1 MQTSFARGPSGTY
14 SKAFLESDMAIY
26 HLSVKTISRAAGR
39 SATAAAAY
47 RSGCVISD
55 FRTGEIFDYRRKR
68 GVVSAYLVLPSNAP
82 EWASDR
88 AALWNAAET
97 AETRKNSTVAREF
110 EIALPEELS
119 ADERKRLA
127 LNFAREI
134 VARHGCAADVAIHS
148 PAKNGDHRNHHAHI
162 LCSTRRL
169 TSQGFGEKTRELDER
184 KSLEIVRWR
193 KRFAEIQ
200 NAFLRESGS
209 AYAVDHR
216 SLEARGIR
224 RQPTAHNGAVVTAI
238 LRRGG
243 RSFVEQARAN
253 ARLEE
258 AAFRS
263 ALKHQSI
270 EIANQ
275 IIILSTDIQ
284 SAIAMRNQLP
294 ATSLNAVDHSDSFTF
309 DEMND
314 NPDDSEQIYRP

>member
-14 SKAFLESDMAIY
+14 SKAFLEFDMAIY

-47 RSGCVISD
+47 RSGCVIGD

-68 GVVSAYLVLPSNAP
+68 GIDSADLVLPSNAP
-82 EWASDR
+82 KWASDR
-88 AALWNAAET
+88 SALWNAAET
-97 AETRKNSTVAREF
+97 AETRTNSTVAREF

-127 LNFAREI
+127 LHFAREI

-148 PAKNGDHRNHHAHI
+148 PRKNGDHRNHHAHI

-200 NAFLRESGS
+200 NAYLRESGS
-209 AYAVDHR
+209 VSAVDHR
-216 SLEARGIR
+216 SLEMQGIH
-224 RQPTAHNGAVVTAI
+224 RQPTTHNGPAVTAI

-258 AAFRS
+258 AAFHS
-263 ALKHQSI
+263 ALQHQSI

-275 IIILSTDIQ
+275 IIILSTDIP

-294 ATSLNAVDHSDSFTF
+294 ATSLHAVDHSDSVSYTHLRAH
-309 DEMND
+309 ET
-314 NPDDSEQIYRP
+314 

>member
-14 SKAFLESDMAIY
+14 SKAFLEFDMAIY

-47 RSGCVISD
+47 RSGCVIGD

-68 GVVSAYLVLPSNAP
+68 GIDSADLVLPSNAP
-82 EWASDR
+82 KWASDR
-88 AALWNAAET
+88 SALWNAAET
-97 AETRKNSTVAREF
+97 AETRTNSTVAREF

-127 LNFAREI
+127 LHFAREI

-148 PAKNGDHRNHHAHI
+148 PRKNGDHRNHHAHI

-200 NAFLRESGS
+200 NAYPVSYTHLT
-209 AYAVDHR
+209 
-216 SLEARGIR
+216 L
-224 RQPTAHNGAVVTAI
+224 PTKA
-238 LRRGG
+238 
-243 RSFVEQARAN
+243 
-253 ARLEE
+253 
-258 AAFRS
+258 
-263 ALKHQSI
+263 
-270 EIANQ
+270 
-275 IIILSTDIQ
+275 
-284 SAIAMRNQLP
+284 
-294 ATSLNAVDHSDSFTF
+294 
-309 DEMND
+309 
-314 NPDDSEQIYRP
+314 